1 MIRTINYFFF
11 ILVVLLFSAG
21 ACNRGNKKTDSK
33 LKKEVLQFESLSNK
47 SDSAWALMMNS
58 DDNKIQNLNRLIE
71 ELALIE
77 GTKEDQIKPLKSEI
91 NEMVKAR
98 YDRMSME
105 SSARIDQYD
114 SFTNSILG
122 KVRAEINANP
132 NAVKYQIVH
141 QLLAEVQAADD
152 SILHFRKEYDRNI
165 EAYRQ
170 YLDKNKKVLQKELPS
185 FDSVQRYHLF
195 RLVQ

>member
-1 MIRTINYFFF
+1 
-11 ILVVLLFSAG
+11 
-21 ACNRGNKKTDSK
+21 
-33 LKKEVLQFESLSNK
+33 
-47 SDSAWALMMNS
+47 MMNS

-77 GTKEDQIKPLKSEI
+77 GAKEDQIKPLKSEI
-91 NEMVKAR
+91 SEMVKAR
-98 YDRMSME
+98 YDRLSME

-132 NAVKYQIVH
+132 NAVKYQIIH